1 MSLDLVALWLGT
13 LTFAFFGLWL
23 ILKPSALRGVGVVAE
38 NADGR
43 AELRAMY
50 GGFEIGL
57 AAFLAL
63 CLLRPDFTEP
73 GLWMQL
79 LALGGLGIG
88 RLVGIAVEKGG
99 VSKLLWFFA
108 FIEIIAM
115 VLTLAA
121 LAQQYAV
128 TVPL

>member
-1 MSLDLVALWLGT
+1 MSLDIIALWLGFLT
-13 LTFAFFGLWL
+13 LTFFGLWL
-23 ILKPSALRGVGVVAE
+23 IVKPAALRGVGVVAE

-50 GGFEIGL
+50 GGFELGI
-57 AAFLAL
+57 AAFLGL

-79 LALGGLGIG
+79 LALGGVGIG
-88 RLVGIAVEKGG
+88 RLIGIAAEKGG

-115 VLTLAA
+115 LVTLAA
-121 LAQQYAV
+121 VAQLY
-128 TVPL
+128 

>member
-1 MSLDLVALWLGT
+1 MSLDLIALWLGT
-13 LTFAFFGLWL
+13 LTFTFFGLWL
-23 ILKPSALRGVGVVAE
+23 ILKPGALRGVGVVAE

-50 GGFEIGL
+50 GGFELGI
-57 AAFLAL
+57 AAFLGL

-88 RLVGIAVEKGG
+88 RLIGIAAERGG

-108 FIEIIAM
+108 IIEIVAM
-115 VLTLAA
+115 LITLAA
-121 LAQQYAV
+121 LAQHYG
-128 TVPL
+128 L